1 MVDSGEWCI
10 NPFRVRSPLCFL
22 LACCFTAAL
31 LAGEAEETYVRRVAP
46 LLQEKCLGC
55 HGKDP
60 TKIKGG
66 FDLRTP
72 RGLLKGGESGQPS
85 VVAGKPAAS
94 PLFLSVQR
102 THEEWEAMPP
112 KQAEKLSE
120 EQVGWLRD
128 WIQGGAPLP
137 DEQRVATILRTR
149 KAVWDA
155 EDGMTMPSGGGLS
168 PAWDARRYKPEA
180 VWAYMP
186 VVRPTPPGGGH
197 PVDAFLAAR
206 RPSGLVE
213 APAADRRTLLRRA
226 TFDLTGLPPTEAEI
240 AAFLAD
246 DASDEVAFGRVVER
260 LLASPHYGERM
271 AQHWL
276 DVVRYADS
284 SGFANDYER
293 GNAWR
298 YRDYVV
304 RAFNADMPYDRFV
317 REQVAGDEIAP
328 TDPEKLVAVGFLR
341 MGPWELTSMEVPKV
355 ARQRFLDDV
364 TNAVGES
371 FLAQSLQCARCHDHK
386 FDPIAT
392 RDYYAVQAVFRTTQL
407 AERPAAFLPSEN
419 LKGFE
424 ERKHLDDARR
434 AHEETLAGL
443 DAKALAA
450 AETWYRDKGL
460 DMAPWKEALAK
471 AKAVRGTRFNG
482 ARQWLLSQN
491 KPEETF
497 PPRMLGWTP
506 EEIGMERIA
515 LKGIERLRWVVE
527 RYEPFALSVYS
538 GRTRAQ
544 TAVKAPLRVPADRLT
559 LGELEEGVIQSG
571 GDPFSVGP
579 KVSPGVLGV
588 LRAVPAKVPDTIE
601 GRRTAFAAWLT
612 HPDNALA
619 ARAIVNRVWQWH
631 FGHALAGNPNNFG
644 STGEKPTHPELLDWL
659 AAEFSARGR
668 SFKEL
673 HRLIMSSAA
682 YRRDS
687 RHPEPEAVARLDPK
701 GRGYAVY
708 TARRLTAEELR
719 DAMLAATGELNPM
732 LGGIPCRPEINPE
745 AGLQPR
751 QVMGTFAAAWTPNP
765 LPAERHRR
773 SLYVLRLRGLP
784 DPRME
789 IFNQP
794 GADFSCER
802 REESVVAPQA
812 FALFNG
818 ADVHARALA
827 LAAKAAQ
834 GVADEEAVR
843 RCFRAALGR
852 EPLPVELTDSLAH
865 WARIKSLI
873 GPAKAPPRPPISV
886 RRDAVEENT
895 GTPFSFDESLPAN
908 AEFVPDL
915 APTDVDERTR
925 ALADLCLVLFNSN
938 EFAHA
943 P

>member
-1 MVDSGEWCI
+1 MRFAWCCCLLLL
-10 NPFRVRSPLCFL
+10 FAWPLS
-22 LACCFTAAL
+22 AGDTAEL
-31 LAGEAEETYVRRVAP
+31 YVRRVAP
-46 LLQEKCLGC
+46 LLQEKCFGC

-60 TKIKGG
+60 AKIKGG
-66 FDLRTP
+66 LDLRTSQ
-72 RGLLKGGESGQPS
+72 GLLKGGESGQPS
-85 VVAGKPAAS
+85 VLAGRPSES
-94 PLFLSVQR
+94 PLLLSVR
-102 THEEWEAMPP
+102 RKHEDWEAMPP
-112 KQAEKLSE
+112 KEAERLSE
-120 EQVGWLRD
+120 EQIQWLHD
-128 WIQGGAPLP
+128 WVQGGAPMP
-137 DEQRVATILRTR
+137 DGARSEAIIQAR
-149 KAVWDA
+149 KAAWQA
-155 EDGMTMPSGGGLS
+155 EDGMMMPSGGGLNAS
-168 PAWDARRYKPEA
+168 WDTRRYKPDA
-180 VWAYMP
+180 IWAYRP
-186 VVRPTPPGGGH
+186 VVRPAPPGAGH

-206 RPSGLVE
+206 RPAGLAD

-226 TFDLTGLPPTEAEI
+226 TFDLTGLPPTEAETR
-240 AAFLAD
+240 AFLAD
-246 DASDEVAFGRVVER
+246 PSSEEIAFGKVVDR

-284 SGFANDYER
+284 AGFANDYER

-328 TDPEKLVAVGFLR
+328 ADPEKLVAVGFLR
-341 MGPWELTSMEVPKV
+341 MGPWELTAMEVPKV

-364 TNAVGES
+364 TNAVGET

-407 AERPAAFLPSEN
+407 AERPAPFLATEN
-419 LKGFE
+419 LDGFAE
-424 ERKHLDDARR
+424 KKHLETARK
-434 AHEETLAGL
+434 AHEETLGRL

-450 AETWYRDKGL
+450 AEAWYRDKGL
-460 DMAPWKEALAK
+460 DMAPWKEALTK

-491 KPEETF
+491 KPEDSF

-515 LKGIERLRWVVE
+515 LKGLERLRWAVE

-544 TAVKAPLRVPADRLT
+544 TAVKSPSRVPADRLT

-571 GDPFSVGP
+571 GDPFSPGP

-612 HPDNALA
+612 HPDNALT

-659 AAEFSARGR
+659 AAEFPARGR

-687 RHPEPEAVARLDPK
+687 RHPEPETVARLDPK
-701 GRGYAVY
+701 GRSYAVY

-719 DAMLAATGELNPM
+719 DAMLAATGELNPT

-834 GVADEEAVR
+834 GVSDEEAVR

-852 EPLPVELTDSLAH
+852 DPRPDELAESLAH
-865 WARIKSLI
+865 WTRIKGLL
-873 GPAKAPPRPPISV
+873 GPAKAPPRPPLSV

-895 GTPFSFDESLPAN
+895 GTPFSFDEPLPAN

-915 APTDVDERTR
+915 APTDVDDRTR
-925 ALADLCLVLFNSN
+925 SLADLCLVLFNSN